1 MSRLR
6 TASTWYASG
15 LMGLIPFAIY
25 PGIDEFTLLPRLAM
39 LQVFSLCFSLY
50 LAYEQLRSRKLARY
64 SFPQLSLF
72 WAILALSVLWAL
84 NPFRATYDLS
94 KHLSVFASFYLLIH
108 SFNKKDLST
117 VLTAHVIAGII
128 TSLIG
133 VTEYFGLFPVD
144 IPSTGR
150 PSATF
155 GFRNLAAA
163 YLSMGIP
170 LAFLLRL
177 IGDSSR
183 KQWLGTIGA
192 SLMLSF
198 LLCTRARASWVG
210 LGAGTAVTLFLWWWY
225 TRRANGNTFAIV
237 LKDVI
242 RWGTILPLLAGI
254 GIGFLPDDLTER
266 HVQRFDEKK
275 ADLTATVTSMFKAG
289 GDRGRFK
296 VWQGTLEQISDNPI
310 LGVGLGN
317 WEYAYPRYD
326 RGLHGPRNSPHRPH
340 NDLLW
345 IWSETGTIGLVA
357 YLLLLG
363 ALLTRVIGI
372 WRSGASAE
380 DAAIAACGLASMI
393 AFLGIGMFSFPWE
406 RVPPELLFWMSA
418 AFVWVTSPPK
428 PVQRSVAS
436 GWTFALLPVLLLLA
450 LGITVRNIQFDH
462 IYVKAHVA
470 FLRKNY
476 NESGKHAE
484 EALIHGPFE
493 HQAYIML
500 GEKQYQNDEWDKAE
514 ASYLSA
520 LRYHPYFSNAYNGL
534 GLVEFGR
541 GNNEKSLARYEQARE
556 LSPRHFI
563 ATYNKGI
570 TFERMGLIDSAI
582 VAYRESFTANHTLP
596 YVNLGAIYRKRGQVD
611 SAIVLYKRAATDPVP
626 SPEAWFNLGNIYA
639 EQKDF
644 VASGEAYV
652 RFLDLWQKE
661 DSVRVAA
668 LEGLSQAY
676 SGYGVQTEMR
686 GQLDS
691 AKVAYQNAIH
701 VDPNEHLNWFN
712 LGNLHRKTGDFE
724 QAVTDYQR
732 SISLNDGHIDSY
744 ANLGITYRDMNR
756 NEDAI
761 RVYRKAFALA
771 PSHPIVNYNLGLAL
785 MASGNQVEAEGPLA
799 TFRAN
804 WEGDPELIHFYMG
817 NAYAEAGYLTKAET
831 EYEAFL
837 STWSGDS
844 ALTDSAQSIL
854 ATIKEQQ
861 TP

>member
-6 TASTWYASG
+6 KASTWYASG
-15 LMGLIPFAIY
+15 LLALIPFAIY

-39 LQVFSLCFSLY
+39 LQAFSLCFSLY
-50 LAYEQLRSRKLARY
+50 LAFEQWRSSELARY
-64 SFPQLSLF
+64 SFLQLSLF
-72 WAILALSVLWAL
+72 WGILALSVLWAM
-84 NPFRATYDLS
+84 NPFRATYDLA

-108 SFNKKDLST
+108 SFNKKDLPT
-117 VLTAHVIAGII
+117 VLTAHVVAGLII
-128 TSLIG
+128 SLIG
-133 VTEYFGLFPVD
+133 ITEYFGLFPYD

-163 YLSMGIP
+163 YLSTGIP

-177 IGDSSR
+177 IGPTAWKR
-183 KQWLGTIGA
+183 WLGTIGTA
-192 SLMLSF
+192 LMFSF

-210 LGAGTAVTLFLWWWY
+210 LGAGGSLTLLLWWWSVRHLE
-225 TRRANGNTFAIV
+225 TKSLTKVLRDVLHLGTVLPIV
-237 LKDVI
+237 V
-242 RWGTILPLLAGI
+242 GI
-254 GIGFLPDDLTER
+254 GIGFLPDSLQER

-275 ADLTATVTSMFKAG
+275 TDLTTTVSSMFKAG

-296 VWQGTLEQISDNPI
+296 IWQGTLEQISDSPI

-345 IWSETGTIGLVA
+345 IWSETGTIGLAV

-372 WRSGASAE
+372 WKSGASTE
-380 DAAIAACGLASMI
+380 DASIAACGLASMI

-406 RVPPELLFWMSA
+406 RVPPELFFWLSA
-418 AFVWVTSPPK
+418 AFVWVTSPPQA
-428 PVQRSVAS
+428 VRRSAAS
-436 GWTFALLPVLLLLA
+436 GWTFLLLPVLLLFA
-450 LGITVRNIQFDH
+450 LGITIRNIQFDYK
-462 IYVKAHVA
+462 YVKAHVA
-470 FLRKNY
+470 FLRKDY
-476 NESGKHAE
+476 DESGRHAE
-484 EALIHGPFE
+484 EALKHGPFE

-500 GEKQYQNDEWDKAE
+500 GEKQYQNGKWDKAE
-514 ASYLSA
+514 KSYLSA

-541 GNNEKSLARYEQARE
+541 GNYEKSLARYEQARD

-563 ATYNKGI
+563 ATYNKAI
-570 TFERMGLIDSAI
+570 TLERMGLVDSAI
-582 VAYRESFTANHTLP
+582 VAYRESFNNNHTLP
-596 YVNLGAIYRKRGQVD
+596 YVNLGAIYRKKGYVD
-611 SAIVLYKRAATDPVP
+611 SAIALYKRAANDVVP
-626 SPEAWFNLGNIYA
+626 SAEGWFNLGNIYA
-639 EQKDF
+639 EQKEF
-644 VASGEAYV
+644 VASGEAYT
-652 RFLDLWQKE
+652 RFLELWQKE
-661 DSVRVAA
+661 DSVRVSA

-676 SGYGVQTEMR
+676 SGYGVQTERR

-691 AKVAYQNAIH
+691 AKVAYQNAIQ
-701 VDPNEHLNWFN
+701 VNPNEHLNWFN
-712 LGNLHRKTGDFE
+712 LGNLHRKTGDIQ
-724 QAVTDYQR
+724 QAVVDYQR
-732 SISLNDGHIDSY
+732 SISLNNAHIDSY
-744 ANLGITYRDMNR
+744 ANLGITFRDMNR

-785 MASGNQVEAEGPLA
+785 MASGNWGEAEGPLA

-804 WEGDPELIHFYMG
+804 WEGDPGLIHFYMG
-817 NAYAEAGYLTKAET
+817 NAYTEAGYLTKAVT
-831 EYEAFL
+831 EYETFL
-837 STWSGDS
+837 STWDGDS
-844 ALTDSAQSIL
+844 ALRDSAEGIL
-854 ATIKEQQ
+854 ATIRKQQ
-861 TP
+861 SP